1 MAMIQAS
8 ERLIIP
14 PTETGAK
21 VLKTC
26 VRCRQHKTK
35 CDALVT
41 NPMACTHCRKKK
53 ATCMLDTITKNA
65 NRPSSDTLERLSND
79 VEVLSAHVERLIARK
94 STMIDLLAKATGTVP
109 TALTGPAEPG
119 RKRAKN
125 AAHGAETLSET
136 QFETLRGFEFRKP
149 PTDPTPPVSQIQSVL
164 ASPVS
169 SPEYQSP
176 ESLRTDLF
184 CTSANGEV
192 APFSL
197 SIDEAHILLKNYETN
212 FNPILPILPEDFFNT
227 INFFTFIQEN
237 ELLFWCIMLVSYLN
251 TPLPGSATKYQHLGQ
266 HIPELVVAKCWLSTP
281 RSVYTIAA
289 LLVLTTWPLPNN
301 RSKISDNVSVK
312 YISVMKSLALQF
324 GLHKLEFIS
333 EFSHKTD
340 VNVAREVNLND
351 LIRERM
357 YKFININSNYWLIF
371 LGLSN
376 TNYNGFTQDY
386 IINQATTK
394 DLSTPRSDT
403 DLYLNML
410 LKVSMVQSKLNCN
423 MNDLIA
429 ADSEA
434 FPGGDSVF
442 SGYQANTARAINLHA
457 YETILGDL
465 QNHWRFPKGWAQMI
479 GTSLEYSKLQ
489 VYIYSFAP
497 QPSVTVAEYKRC
509 VVRAVA
515 SSFAIV
521 DALVESGLSYAQLPV
536 HYRFPV
542 ELAVEVLLRV
552 YKSPLLDSVNDYQLV
567 KSKFRQAMGYIVDP
581 RWSFA
586 TQRLASILRKF
597 DAVDNRFIV
606 AQSPSFFL
614 IRRMKN
620 YLVSS
625 LTFEMIWII
634 YEYEKVG
641 TNTPEADVD
650 WKVHGVA
657 NEGVMQFFLRNESIF
672 G

>member
-65 NRPSSDTLERLSND
+65 NRPLSDTLERLSND

-94 STMIDLLAKATGTVP
+94 LTMIDLLAKATGTVP

-125 AAHGAETLSET
+125 AAPGAETLSET
-136 QFETLRGFEFRKP
+136 QYETLRGFEFRKP
-149 PTDPTPPVSQIQSVL
+149 PADPTPPVSQIQLVL
-164 ASPVS
+164 ALPVLL
-169 SPEYQSP
+169 PEYQLP
-176 ESLRTDLF
+176 ELLRTDLF

-197 SIDEAHILLKNYETN
+197 LIDEAHILLKNYETN

-251 TPLPGSATKYQHLGQ
+251 TPLPGLATKYQHLGQ
-266 HIPELVVAKCWLSTP
+266 HIPELVVAKCWLLTP
-281 RSVYTIAA
+281 RLVYTIAA

-301 RSKISDNVSVK
+301 RLKISDNVLVK
-312 YISVMKSLALQF
+312 YISVMKLLALQF
-324 GLHKLEFIS
+324 GLHKLEFIL

-357 YKFININSNYWLIF
+357 YKFININLNYWLIF

-410 LKVSMVQSKLNCN
+410 LKVSMVQLKLNCN

-479 GTSLEYSKLQ
+479 GTSLEYLKLQ
-489 VYIYSFAP
+489 VYIYLFAP
-497 QPSVTVAEYKRC
+497 QPLVTVAEYKRC

-515 SSFAIV
+515 LLFAIV
-521 DALVESGLSYAQLPV
+521 DALVELGLSYAQLPV

-552 YKSPLLDSVNDYQLV
+552 YKLPLLDLVNDYQLV
-567 KSKFRQAMGYIVDP
+567 KSKFRQAMEYIVDP
-581 RWSFA
+581 RWLFA
-586 TQRLASILRKF
+586 TQRLALILRKF

-606 AQSPSFFL
+606 AQLPLFFL

-657 NEGVMQFFLRNESIF
+657 NEGVMQFFLRNELIF